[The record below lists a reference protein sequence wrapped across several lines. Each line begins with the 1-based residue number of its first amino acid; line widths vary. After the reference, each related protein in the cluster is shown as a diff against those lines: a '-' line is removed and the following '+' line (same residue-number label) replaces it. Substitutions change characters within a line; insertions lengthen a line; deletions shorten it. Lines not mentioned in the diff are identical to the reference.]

1 MCRID
6 APFGNITF
14 DEKNDPKERFIQA
27 LDEFD
32 IQGNFRTLMIKHFSD
47 TWMNVFR
54 GVLALEDALAET
66 QSHTSESAKC
76 ISILLTQ
83 QKTIVNS
90 ISSYYGYY
98 LLPLDD
104 EAIIAFLKDVA
115 EIYYP
120 NALFG
125 LFNDCMDERSSY
137 IMFSSWL
144 YGKDYCLTKAFFDD
158 TSLCLLNSSDRAF
171 QVWSFF
177 DEISNNLSLLDSNRL
192 YKAMTYIATS
202 NIVQGPQ
209 TEEVTSTSTNIIRGL
224 DFIRAWITYDSQAG
238 RFSYKWFDFL
248 YFYNKSFSNLD
259 YSISHELIDSDEIQ
273 TLNYEWLENTKLEL
287 QELQF
292 INTDLDIV
300 PPEEHEQ
307 WARDLDGYFKT
318 FTYRNFETYYNH
330 NSSNVIDLYKR
341 QDNAHHEFCLKLKP
355 LQISAWI
362 EFSIKEDFRRLL
374 ESKPSQSRG
383 ELKDSVDLWGYGK
396 YFTLWKKVFLAAL
409 EELDY
414 QSKLRVLSCSIP
426 FNSRRAEDLL
436 YPECAAWWN
445 ELFTDLIAHKDFPKS
460 LIPDWTVVAMDRLER
475 EEMVPYIDRSIGIIR
490 GEIVKKENEDHLET
504 YHQKLEKL
512 LSSLDRSSPEKALRH
527 RLLLMRSSTNAFS
540 DESISKLKTPFK
552 RDGFCKWYDSLN
564 QLADE
569 HFAYKT
575 NRNREVTQANYDQIK
590 KEFYVQ
596 FSQQLAEFCLSRL
609 RLRKGEKA
617 KDDKYETSQVT
628 EQSSVWRQGYLKAL
642 TELGLDLNG
651 QVHKTVNFTKKSD
664 PNEDVRAIAS
674 ECYKAVRR
682 HAKKD
687 SSVQDIK
694 RSIIAAEW
702 WLLMCQRT
710 ELGHEIDSDK
720 AVRTR
725 RNLMRN
731 P

>member
-115 EIYYP
+115 DIYYP

-125 LFNDCMDERSSY
+125 LFNDGMDKCGSY

-158 TSLCLLNSSDRAF
+158 TSLCLLNDSDRAF
-171 QVWSFF
+171 LLWSFF
-177 DEISNNLSLLDSNRL
+177 DEISHRLQSLDSKRL
-192 YKAMTYIATS
+192 YKAMTYIANS
-202 NIVQGPQ
+202 NVVQGPQ
-209 TEEVTSTSTNIIRGL
+209 TEEITNTSTNIIRGL

-238 RFSYKWFDFL
+238 RFNYKWLDFL

-259 YSISHELIDSDEIQ
+259 DLISLELIDSDETQ
-273 TLNYEWLENTKLEL
+273 ALNYEWLENTKLKL
-287 QELQF
+287 QELLY
-292 INTDLDIV
+292 INTNLDNV
-300 PPEEHEQ
+300 PSVEHEQ
-307 WARDLDGYFKT
+307 WARDLDRYFKT
-318 FTYRNFETYYNH
+318 FTYRNFETHYNH
-330 NSSNVIDLYKR
+330 NTSNIYDLYKR
-341 QDNAHHEFCLKLKP
+341 KDNAHHEFCLKLKP

-362 EFSIKEDFRRLL
+362 EFSIKEDFRRLF

-414 QSKLRVLSCSIP
+414 QSKLLILSCSIP
-426 FNSRRAEDLL
+426 FNSRRAEDL

-445 ELFTDLIAHKDFPKS
+445 ELFTDLIDSKDFPKV
-460 LIPDWTVVAMDRLER
+460 LIPDWAVTGIDRLER
-475 EEMVPYIDRSIGIIR
+475 EKLVPYIDKSIGIIR
-490 GEIVKKENEDHLET
+490 GEIVKEENKEHLEI
-504 YHQKLEKL
+504 YHQKLDRL
-512 LSSLDRSSPEKALRH
+512 LSFLDRTAPDKALRH
-527 RLLLMRSSTNAFS
+527 RLLLMRSSTEPFS
-540 DESISKLKTPFK
+540 DEALAKFDYSYERK
-552 RDGFCKWYDSLN
+552 GFNKWYDSLK
-564 QLADE
+564 QLAADQCAKKINE
-569 HFAYKT
+569 
-575 NRNREVTQANYDQIK
+575 NRNLTAAKHKQFQED
-590 KEFYVQ
+590 FYVQ

>member
-32 IQGNFRTLMIKHFSD
+32 IQGNLRTLMIKHFAD
-47 TWMNVFR
+47 AWINVFR
-54 GVLALEDALAET
+54 SVEALEDALSET
-66 QSHTSESAKC
+66 KPHSSDSAKC

-83 QKTIVNS
+83 QKTIENS

-98 LLPLDD
+98 LPTLDD
-104 EAIIAFLKDVA
+104 KAIIAFLKDVA
-115 EIYYP
+115 DIYYP

-125 LFNDCMDERSSY
+125 LFNDYMDKCGSY
-137 IMFSSWL
+137 MMFSSWL

-158 TSLCLLNSSDRAF
+158 TSLCLLNNRDRALLL
-171 QVWSFF
+171 WSFF
-177 DEISNNLSLLDSNRL
+177 DEISHRLQLLDSKRL

-202 NIVQGPQ
+202 NVVQGPQ

-224 DFIRAWITYDSQAG
+224 DFLRAWITYDSQAG
-238 RFSYKWFDFL
+238 RFNHNWSDFL
-248 YFYNKSFSNLD
+248 YCYNKSFSNLGD
-259 YSISHELIDSDEIQ
+259 SISLELIDSDETQ
-273 TLNYEWLENTKLEL
+273 ALNYEWLENTKLEL
-287 QELQF
+287 QNLQF

-300 PPEEHEQ
+300 PSEMHEQ
-307 WARDLDGYFKT
+307 WARDLDAYYSS
-318 FTYRNFETYYNH
+318 FTYHKFERHYNH
-330 NSSNVIDLYKR
+330 NSSNIHDFYKCK
-341 QDNAHHEFCLKLKP
+341 DNAHHEFCLKLKP

-362 EFSIKEDFRRLL
+362 EFSVKEDFRRLL
-374 ESKPSQSRG
+374 ESKPSNLRG
-383 ELKDSVDLWGYGK
+383 EFKDSVNLWGYGK
-396 YFTLWKKVFLAAL
+396 YFTLWKNVFLVAL

-414 QSKLRVLSCSIP
+414 QSKLRILSCHIP
-426 FNSRRAEDLL
+426 FDSSRAEDL

-445 ELFTDLIAHKDFPKS
+445 ELFTDLIDAKDFPKA
-460 LIPDWTVVAMDRLER
+460 LIPNWALAGIERLER
-475 EEMVPYIDRSIGIIR
+475 EEVVPYIDKSIGIIR
-490 GEIVKKENEDHLET
+490 GEIVKEENEENFEA
-504 YHQKLEKL
+504 YHQKLDRL
-512 LSSLDRSSPEKALRH
+512 LSFLDRSAPDKALRH
-527 RLLLMRSSTNAFS
+527 RLFLMRSSTEPFS
-540 DESISKLKTPFK
+540 DEALSKFDYSYEQK
-552 RDGFCKWYDSLN
+552 GFSKWYDSLK
-564 QLADE
+564 QLAADQCAKKINE
-569 HFAYKT
+569 H
-575 NRNREVTQANYDQIK
+575 RNLTAAKHKQFQED
-590 KEFYVQ
+590 FYVQ
-596 FSQQLAEFCLSRL
+596 FSQQLAEFFLSRL
-609 RLRKGEKA
+609 RLRRGEKA

-628 EQSSVWRQGYLKAL
+628 EQSSIWRQGYLKAL

-651 QVHKTVNFTKKSD
+651 KVHKTVNFTKKSD

-687 SSVQDIK
+687 PTIQDIK
-694 RSIIAAEW
+694 RSINAAEW

-710 ELGHEIDSDK
+710 ELGYETDSEK

>member
-54 GVLALEDALAET
+54 GALALEEALAET
-66 QSHTSESAKC
+66 KPHTSESAKC

-83 QKTIVNS
+83 QKTIENCIFS
-90 ISSYYGYY
+90 FYEGYRA
-98 LLPLDD
+98 PLNN
-104 EAIIAFLKDVA
+104 ELIIAFLKDVA
-115 EIYYP
+115 DIYYP

-125 LFNDCMDERSSY
+125 LFNDGMDKCGSY

-158 TSLCLLNSSDRAF
+158 TSLCLLSDSDRAI
-171 QVWSFF
+171 VLWSFF
-177 DEISNNLSLLDSNRL
+177 DEISHRLQSLDSKRL
-192 YKAMTYIATS
+192 YKAMTYIANS
-202 NIVQGPQ
+202 NVVQGPQ
-209 TEEVTSTSTNIIRGL
+209 IEEITNTSTNIIRGL

-238 RFSYKWFDFL
+238 RFNYKWFDFL

-259 YSISHELIDSDEIQ
+259 DSISLELIDSDETQ

-287 QELQF
+287 QELLY
-292 INTDLDIV
+292 INTNLDNV
-300 PPEEHEQ
+300 PSEEHVR
-307 WARDLDGYFKT
+307 WAQELDGYFSSFKS
-318 FTYRNFETYYNH
+318 RNFERHYNYS
-330 NSSNVIDLYKR
+330 NSNIIDLYRRK
-341 QDNAHHEFCLKLKP
+341 DNAHHEFCLKLKP
-355 LQISAWI
+355 LQISTWI

-374 ESKPSQSRG
+374 ESKPSQFRG
-383 ELKDSVDLWGYGK
+383 ELKDSVDLWGYDK
-396 YFTLWKKVFLAAL
+396 HFTSWKKVFLVAL

-414 QSKLRVLSCSIP
+414 QSKLRILSCSIP
-426 FNSRRAEDLL
+426 FNSRRAEDL

-445 ELFTDLIAHKDFPKS
+445 ELFTDLIDAKDFPKA
-460 LIPDWTVVAMDRLER
+460 LIPDWAVTGIDRLER
-475 EEMVPYIDRSIGIIR
+475 EEMVPYIDKSIGIIR
-490 GEIVKKENEDHLET
+490 GEIVKVENKDHLET
-504 YHQKLEKL
+504 YHQKLDRL
-512 LSSLDRSSPEKALRH
+512 LSFLDRSAPDKALRH
-527 RLLLMRSSTNAFS
+527 RLFLMRSSTEPFS
-540 DESISKLKTPFK
+540 DEALAKFNCLFERK
-552 RDGFCKWYDSLN
+552 GFSKWYDSLK
-564 QLADE
+564 QLAAE
-569 HFAYKT
+569 QCAKKINE
-575 NRNREVTQANYDQIK
+575 NRSLTIAKHEQVEKD
-590 KEFYVQ
+590 FYVQ

-609 RLRKGEKA
+609 RIRKGEKA

-651 QVHKTVNFTKKSD
+651 KVHKTVNFTKKSD

-687 SSVQDIK
+687 ASVQDIK

-710 ELGHEIDSDK
+710 ELGHKNHSEK
-720 AVRTR
+720 ALRTR

-731 P
+731 T

>member
-6 APFGNITF
+6 APFGNIAF
-14 DEKNDPKERFIQA
+14 DEKNDPQERFIQA

-54 GVLALEDALAET
+54 GVLALENALAET

-83 QKTIVNS
+83 KKTIENCIFS
-90 ISSYYGYY
+90 FHEDYRT
-98 LLPLDD
+98 PLNN
-104 EAIIAFLKDVA
+104 ELIIAFLKDVA
-115 EIYYP
+115 DIYYP
-120 NALFG
+120 NALFE
-125 LFNDCMDERSSY
+125 LFDDGMDKCGSY

-144 YGKDYCLTKAFFDD
+144 YGKDYCLSKAFFDD
-158 TSLCLLNSSDRAF
+158 TSLCLLNDSDRAF
-171 QVWSFF
+171 VLWSLF
-177 DEISNNLSLLDSNRL
+177 DEISHRLQSLDSKRL

-202 NIVQGPQ
+202 NVVQGPQ
-209 TEEVTSTSTNIIRGL
+209 TEEITNTSTNIIRGL

-238 RFSYKWFDFL
+238 RFNYIWYDFL
-248 YFYNKSFSNLD
+248 YSYGQAFKALKDSIPSEQSDSGGAADLARKWFKVVELD
-259 YSISHELIDSDEIQ
+259 
-273 TLNYEWLENTKLEL
+273 L
-287 QELQF
+287 QELRYTQA
-292 INTDLDIV
+292 DLNNV
-300 PPEEHEQ
+300 PVEGHRQ
-307 WARDLDGYFKT
+307 WAQELEEYFST
-318 FTYRNFETYYNH
+318 FTYYNFDKYYDGS
-330 NSSNVIDLYKR
+330 NSTSSELNARIK
-341 QDNAHHEFCLKLKP
+341 NAHSELCLKLTP
-355 LQISAWI
+355 LQIFTWI
-362 EFSIKEDFRRLL
+362 EFTIKEDFRRLL
-374 ESKPSQSRG
+374 ESKPNTYRA
-383 ELKDSVDLWGYGK
+383 ELSNSFDLWGCKK
-396 YFTLWKKVFLAAL
+396 YFTQWKKVFLESL
-409 EELDY
+409 NELDY
-414 QSKLRVLSCSIP
+414 RDKIRILSSSTSLNRDQPESFYSEFSI
-426 FNSRRAEDLL
+426 
-436 YPECAAWWN
+436 WWN
-445 ELFTDLIAHKDFPKS
+445 KLFTDLIDSKDFPKS

-475 EEMVPYIDRSIGIIR
+475 EEMVPYIDKSIGIIR
-490 GEIVKKENEDHLET
+490 GEIVKVENEEHLET

-540 DESISKLKTPFK
+540 DESISKLKTPFE
-552 RDGFCKWYDSLN
+552 REGFCKWYDSLK

-569 HFAYKT
+569 HFTYKT
-575 NRNREVTQANYDQIK
+575 NRNATQANYDQIK
-590 KEFYVQ
+590 NEFYVQ

-617 KDDKYETSQVT
+617 KDGKYETSQVT

-642 TELGLDLNG
+642 IELGLDLNG
-651 QVHKTVNFTKKSD
+651 KVHKTVNFTKTSD

-710 ELGHEIDSDK
+710 GLGHKIDSEK
-720 AVRTR
+720 ALRTR

>member
-47 TWMNVFR
+47 TWENVFG
-54 GVLALEDALAET
+54 GVLVLEDALNET
-66 QSHTSESAKC
+66 KSHISEPAKC

-98 LLPLDD
+98 QLPLDD
-104 EAIIAFLKDVA
+104 EPIIAFLKDVA
-115 EIYYP
+115 DIYYP

-125 LFNDCMDERSSY
+125 LFNDGMDKCGSY

-144 YGKDYCLTKAFFDD
+144 YGKDHCLTKAFFDD
-158 TSLCLLNSSDRAF
+158 TSLCLLNNRDRAF
-171 QVWSFF
+171 LLWSFF
-177 DEISNNLSLLDSNRL
+177 DEISNNLRFLDSNYL
-192 YKAMTYIATS
+192 YNAMTSITTS

-209 TEEVTSTSTNIIRGL
+209 SEAVTNTSANIIRGL

-238 RFSYKWFDFL
+238 RFNYKWSDFL
-248 YFYNKSFSNLD
+248 YTYNKSFSNLD
-259 YSISHELIDSDEIQ
+259 YSISLRLIDSDEPQ
-273 TLNYEWLENTKLEL
+273 NFNYEWLENTKLKL
-287 QELQF
+287 QELLY
-292 INTDLDIV
+292 INTTLDKV
-300 PPEEHEQ
+300 PSEEHVQ
-307 WARDLDGYFKT
+307 WAQELDGYFRT
-318 FTYRNFETYYNH
+318 FTYRNFEKHYNQ
-330 NSSNVIDLYKR
+330 NSSNINDLYKR

-374 ESKPSQSRG
+374 ESKPSQFRG
-383 ELKDSVDLWGYGK
+383 ELKNSVDLWGYGK

-414 QSKLRVLSCSIP
+414 QSKLLILSCSIP
-426 FNSRRAEDLL
+426 FNSRRSEDL
-436 YPECAAWWN
+436 YPECATWWN
-445 ELFTDLIAHKDFPKS
+445 ELFTDLVDAKGFPKA
-460 LIPDWTVVAMDRLER
+460 LIPDWAVTAIDRLER
-475 EEMVPYIDRSIGIIR
+475 EKMVPYIDKSIGIIR
-490 GEIVKKENEDHLET
+490 GEIVKEENKEHLET
-504 YHQKLEKL
+504 YHQKLDRL
-512 LSSLDRSSPEKALRH
+512 LSFLDRSAPDKALRH
-527 RLLLMRSSTNAFS
+527 RLLLMRSSIEPFS
-540 DESISKLKTPFK
+540 DESLSKFDYSFK
-552 RDGFCKWYDSLN
+552 RKGFSKWYDSLK
-564 QLADE
+564 QLAAE
-569 HFAYKT
+569 HCTKKINE
-575 NRNREVTQANYDQIK
+575 NRSLTIAKHEQVQKD
-590 KEFYVQ
+590 FYLQ
-596 FSQQLAEFCLSRL
+596 FSQQLAEFFLSRL
-609 RLRKGEKA
+609 RLRRGEKV

-642 TELGLDLNG
+642 SELGLDLNG

-710 ELGHEIDSDK
+710 ELGHEIDSEK

>member
-47 TWMNVFR
+47 TWENVF
-54 GVLALEDALAET
+54 GDVLVLEDALAET

-76 ISILLTQ
+76 ISILLAH

-98 LLPLDD
+98 PLPLDD
-104 EAIIAFLKDVA
+104 EPIIAFLKDVA
-115 EIYYP
+115 DIYYH

-125 LFNDCMDERSSY
+125 LFKDGMDKCGSY

-144 YGKDYCLTKAFFDD
+144 YGKDYCLTKTFFDD
-158 TSLCLLNSSDRAF
+158 TSLCSLSDSDRAF
-171 QVWSFF
+171 VLWSFF
-177 DEISNNLSLLDSNRL
+177 DEISHRLQSLDSNYL
-192 YKAMTYIATS
+192 YNAMTSITTS

-209 TEEVTSTSTNIIRGL
+209 SEAVTNTSANIIRGL

-238 RFSYKWFDFL
+238 RFNYKWSDFL
-248 YFYNKSFSNLD
+248 YTYNKSFSNLD
-259 YSISHELIDSDEIQ
+259 YSISLELIDSDEPQ
-273 TLNYEWLENTKLEL
+273 NLNYEWLENTKLKL
-287 QELQF
+287 QELLY
-292 INTDLDIV
+292 INTNLDKV
-300 PPEEHEQ
+300 PSEEHEQ
-307 WARDLDGYFKT
+307 WARDLDAYYRS
-318 FTYRNFETYYNH
+318 FTYQKFERHYNH
-330 NSSNVIDLYKR
+330 CNSNIIDLYRRK
-341 QDNAHHEFCLKLKP
+341 DNAHHEFCLKLKP

-362 EFSIKEDFRRLL
+362 KFSIKEDFQRLL
-374 ESKPSQSRG
+374 ESKPSQFRG
-383 ELKDSVDLWGYGK
+383 ELKNSVDLWGYGK

-414 QSKLRVLSCSIP
+414 QSKLLILSCSIP
-426 FNSRRAEDLL
+426 FNSRRSEDL

-445 ELFTDLIAHKDFPKS
+445 ELFTDLVDAKGFPKA
-460 LIPDWTVVAMDRLER
+460 LIPDWAVVAMDRLER
-475 EEMVPYIDRSIGIIR
+475 EKMVLHIDKSIGIIR
-490 GEIVKKENEDHLET
+490 GEIVKEENKEHLET
-504 YHQKLEKL
+504 YHQKLDRL
-512 LSSLDRSSPEKALRH
+512 LSFLDRSAPDKALRH
-527 RLLLMRSSTNAFS
+527 RLLLMRSSIEPFS
-540 DESISKLKTPFK
+540 DESLSKFDYSFK
-552 RDGFCKWYDSLN
+552 RGRHYKWYDSLK
-564 QLADE
+564 QLAADHCTKKINE
-569 HFAYKT
+569 
-575 NRNREVTQANYDQIK
+575 NRSLTIAKHEQVQKD
-590 KEFYVQ
+590 FYLQ
-596 FSQQLAEFCLSRL
+596 FSQQLAEFFLSRL
-609 RLRKGEKA
+609 RLRRGEKV
-617 KDDKYETSQVT
+617 KGDKYETSQVT

-642 TELGLDLNG
+642 SELGLDLNG

-710 ELGHEIDSDK
+710 ELGHEIDSEK

>member
-6 APFGNITF
+6 APFGNIVF
-14 DEKNDPKERFIQA
+14 DEKNDPQERFIQA
-27 LDEFD
+27 LNEFD

-47 TWMNVFR
+47 TWENVFR
-54 GVLALEDALAET
+54 GALALENALAET
-66 QSHTSESAKC
+66 QPHTSEPAKC

-98 LLPLDD
+98 QLPLDD
-104 EAIIAFLKDVA
+104 EPIIAFLKDVA
-115 EIYYP
+115 DIYYP

-125 LFNDCMDERSSY
+125 LFNDGMGKCGSY

-158 TSLCLLNSSDRAF
+158 TSLCLLNDSDRAI
-171 QVWSFF
+171 VLWSFF
-177 DEISNNLSLLDSNRL
+177 DEISHRLQSLDSKRL
-192 YKAMTYIATS
+192 YKAMAYIATS
-202 NIVQGPQ
+202 NVVQGPQ
-209 TEEVTSTSTNIIRGL
+209 TEEITNISTNIIRGL

-238 RFSYKWFDFL
+238 RFNYKWSDFL
-248 YFYNKSFSNLD
+248 YTYNKSFSNLD
-259 YSISHELIDSDEIQ
+259 YSISLRLIDSDEPQ
-273 TLNYEWLENTKLEL
+273 NLNYEWLENTKLKL
-287 QELQF
+287 QELLY
-292 INTDLDIV
+292 INTNLDNV
-300 PPEEHEQ
+300 PSEKHVQ
-307 WARDLDGYFKT
+307 WAQELDGYFRT
-318 FTYRNFETYYNH
+318 FTYRNFEKHYNH
-330 NSSNVIDLYKR
+330 NSSNLNDLYKR
-341 QDNAHHEFCLKLKP
+341 KDIAHHEFCLKLKP
-355 LQISAWI
+355 LQISTWI

-374 ESKPSQSRG
+374 EASPRPSRD
-383 ELKDSVDLWGYGK
+383 ELKGSVDLWGYGK
-396 YFTLWKKVFLAAL
+396 YFTLWKKVFLVVL

-414 QSKLRVLSCSIP
+414 QSKLRILSCSIP
-426 FNSRRAEDLL
+426 FNRRRAEDL

-445 ELFTDLIAHKDFPKS
+445 KLFTDLIDSKDFPKS
-460 LIPDWTVVAMDRLER
+460 LIPDWTVVVMDRLER
-475 EEMVPYIDRSIGIIR
+475 EEIVPYIDKSIGIIR
-490 GEIVKKENEDHLET
+490 GEIVKVENEEHLET

-540 DESISKLKTPFK
+540 DESISKLKTPFE
-552 RDGFCKWYDSLN
+552 REGFCKWYDSLK

-569 HFAYKT
+569 HFAYKM
-575 NRNREVTQANYDQIK
+575 NRNATQANYDQIK
-590 KEFYVQ
+590 NEFYVQ

-617 KDDKYETSQVT
+617 KDGKYETSQVT

-651 QVHKTVNFTKKSD
+651 KVHKTVNFTKTSD
-664 PNEDVRAIAS
+664 PNEDVRAIAN

-710 ELGHEIDSDK
+710 GLGHKIDFEK
-720 AVRTR
+720 ALRTR